1 MAARVTES
9 DLENSRFTFKFIMV
23 GDTAVGKSCII
34 SRFRSNH
41 FTTLHDVTVGVTFTN
56 QTINIGTAEVK
67 LQLWDTA
74 GQEIYRSITR
84 AYYRDSDCA
93 IVVCD
98 LTKPATF
105 RSMSAWVRDVRTL
118 APERC
123 KIVVVGNK
131 LDLERSVTSDELRAF
146 AEQFQCPV
154 FETSAKTGE
163 NVRVLF
169 EECAMLVF
177 TDVSRA
183 GANKGGDEA
192 AAGHDEEEEAPNRC
206 C

>member
-1 MAARVTES
+1 MAARISES
-9 DLENSRFTFKFIMV
+9 DHESSRFTFKFIFV

-34 SRFRSNH
+34 SRFRDNH
-41 FTTLHDVTVGVTFTN
+41 FTTQHDVTVGVTFTN
-56 QTINIGTAEVK
+56 QTMHIGTAEVK

-98 LTKPATF
+98 LTKPETF
-105 RSMSAWVRDVRTL
+105 RSMSAWIKDVRTL
-118 APERC
+118 APDRC
-123 KIVVVGNK
+123 KIVLVGNK
-131 LDLERSVTSDELRAF
+131 IDLERRVTTDELKGL
-146 AEQFQCPV
+146 AERVDCLV

-163 NVRVLF
+163 NVRVLL

-177 TDVSRA
+177 ADVNRVQINQA
-183 GANKGGDEA
+183 GDDA
-192 AAGHDEEEEAPNRC
+192 AATHNEEEDAPNRC